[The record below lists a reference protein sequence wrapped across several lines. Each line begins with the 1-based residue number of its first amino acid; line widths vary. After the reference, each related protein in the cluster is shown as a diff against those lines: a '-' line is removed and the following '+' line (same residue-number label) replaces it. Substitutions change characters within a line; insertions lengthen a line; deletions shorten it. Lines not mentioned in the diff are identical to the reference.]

1 MKIILASKSS
11 RRSYLLKK
19 LIKDFTIIDSKLDES
34 LIKNKKPKEYCQK
47 LAVLKAQRVAQNNT
61 DCIIIA
67 ADTIVS
73 IKNNILGKPSSYDEA
88 FKMLKL
94 LSGKIHFVHTG
105 VSIISPSNKS
115 HVNFIETTKV
125 KFVNLRDK
133 DIKRY
138 IDSSKPYDKA
148 GSYGI
153 QDSEFIFVD
162 YIEGN
167 YENVIGLPISKIYK
181 ILLELKVI
189 K

>member
-11 RRSYLLKK
+11 RRSYLLKR
-19 LIKDFTIIDSKLDES
+19 LVKDFTIIDSKFDES
-34 LIKNKKPKEYCQK
+34 LIKNKNPKEYCQE
-47 LAVLKAQRVAQNNT
+47 LAILKAQHVAQKNANS
-61 DCIIIA
+61 IVIA

-73 IKNNILGKPSSYDEA
+73 IKNNILGKPSNYDEA

-94 LSGKIHFVHTG
+94 LSGKTHLVHTG
-105 VSIISPSNKS
+105 VSIISKFNKPYI
-115 HVNFIETTKV
+115 NFTETTKV
-125 KFVNLRDK
+125 KFVNLRDE
-133 DIKRY
+133 DIKQY
-138 IDSSKPYDKA
+138 IDISKPYDKA

-153 QDSEFIFVD
+153 QDAEFVFVD

-167 YENVIGLPISKIYK
+167 YENVIGLPISRIYK

>member
-19 LIKDFTIIDSKLDES
+19 LIKDFTIIDSKFDES

-47 LAVLKAQRVAQNNT
+47 IAISKAQSVAQKNA
-61 DCIIIA
+61 DSIVIA

-73 IKNNILGKPSSYDEA
+73 IKNNILEKPSSYNEA

-94 LSGKIHFVHTG
+94 LSGSTHFVHTG
-105 VSIISPSNKS
+105 VSIIYPFNKS
-115 HVNFIETTKV
+115 NVNFTETTKV

-133 DIKRY
+133 DIKQY
-138 IDSSKPYDKA
+138 IDSNKPYDKA

-153 QDSEFIFVD
+153 QDPEFIFVD